1 MCSTNATIGYRRG
14 RAQARPSSDVPVLP
28 PAARVDTSTEELD
41 DVLRA
46 LRHAQGD
53 ELHAEA
59 LRLRMHMEAP
69 LYAETHKHCVAMQ
82 AMRCTAAPWW
92 GRSAVNKLSS
102 DDVLT
107 SHKTGTVQ
115 DCDSLESLRTSS
127 EELRRRY
134 RAHIGEG
141 IAQAMANAA
150 VLAQNGPN
158 ACLVDLDGVDG
169 VEACPLSPT
178 SSNDTNLSGCNTP
191 VKGSWKRGKTFE

>member
-1 MCSTNATIGYRRG
+1 MCSTYATIGYRRG

-28 PAARVDTSTEELD
+28 PAARVDNSAEELVA
-41 DVLRA
+41 VLRA
-46 LRHAQGD
+46 LRHEQGD

-59 LRLRMHMEAP
+59 QRLRMHMEAP
-69 LYAETHKHCVAMQ
+69 LYAETHKHCVVMQ
-82 AMRCTAAPWW
+82 AMRYTADPWW
-92 GRSAVNKLSS
+92 RRPAVDKLSS

-107 SHKTGTVQ
+107 SHKTGTVR

-134 RAHIGEG
+134 RANIGDG
-141 IAQAMANAA
+141 IARAIAGAA
-150 VLAQNGPN
+150 VLAQNRPN
-158 ACLVDLDGVDG
+158 ACLVHLDV

-191 VKGSWKRGKTFE
+191 VRGSWKRGKTFE